1 MTIFNSI
8 LHVVSEKKIFEPI
21 RDFYGPWQPCW
32 ITDHNESNNSWL
44 DHANE
49 HSCHVWSH
57 FLQWFS
63 RRRLKCLWT
72 DGRLRVRWAKKFRWT
87 MLSKWNKNPIFRHIK
102 PNNSGTAKVKIVKNE
117 RDPPLFT
124 GKLLIKFQN
133 ILRNTTQVIIRH
145 RVKILF
151 SVISS
156 PITLER
162 QKWKSSKK
170 KGILL
175 SSPVNNW

>member
-1 MTIFNSI
+1 MKGTLLYYPANDYLVKFHQIPSYI
-8 LHVVSEKKIFEPI
+8 TKIFLWHCIKYKAPNSGTIKVNIIKNERDPSLFTSKLLLRFQNILRNTTQVII
-21 RDFYGPWQPCW
+21 RHHQG
-32 ITDHNESNNSWL
+32 
-44 DHANE
+44 
-49 HSCHVWSH
+49 
-57 FLQWFS
+57 
-63 RRRLKCLWT
+63 
-72 DGRLRVRWAKKFRWT
+72 
-87 MLSKWNKNPIFRHIK
+87 KNPIFHHIK
-102 PNNSGTAKVKIVKNE
+102 SNNSGTAKVKIVKNE

-162 QKWKSSKK
+162 QKWKSSKM

-175 SSPVNNW
+175 SSLVSCW